1 MIPRDPANGRPGNL
15 QAYLDPFES
24 SGTASFPTHK
34 FYMTSFHNEKEILAR
49 FEINPPQSVYYYDP
63 IMVPGDDAATQA
75 NLDALSH
82 EEFELYQTLVTSR
95 DFGKEYFNF
104 TGREYLS
111 LYPRNAPSHKI
122 WRADYFGQ
130 EHWVTS
136 QETHFV
142 DLPDEKELGGIKE
155 KGRERK
161 LMDNEVSP
169 FCVLFYCLSL

>member
-1 MIPRDPANGRPGNL
+1 
-15 QAYLDPFES
+15 
-24 SGTASFPTHK
+24 
-34 FYMTSFHNEKEILAR
+34 MTSFHNENEILAR
-49 FEINPPQSVYYYDP
+49 FEIKPPQSVYYYDP
-63 IMVPGDDAATQA
+63 ITIPGDDAATQA

-136 QETHFV
+136 KETHFV
-142 DLPDEKELGGIKE
+142 DLPDEKELGGIKA

-161 LMDNEVSP
+161 LMDHEVSSLT
-169 FCVLFYCLSL
+169 VLLFVSRCDVQFISTALSLFSITTHNTQQNKNM